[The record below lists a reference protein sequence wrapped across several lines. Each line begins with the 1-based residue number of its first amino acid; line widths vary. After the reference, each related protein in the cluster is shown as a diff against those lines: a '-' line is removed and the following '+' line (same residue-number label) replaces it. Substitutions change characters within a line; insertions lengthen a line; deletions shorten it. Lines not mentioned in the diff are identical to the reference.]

1 MQPPWNK
8 NNMRRP
14 FSRQLLNRAN
24 RRISSC
30 YIYHSICDCLDLR
43 RILDVRAVE
52 IAHLLA
58 LAVRAPFH
66 NLLRIATAAESV
78 ELMEAPSTDASSGQR
93 HRLRQRNS
101 SCAAVRC
108 DTMHVRHVNL
118 PAARPRLRTQSSQP
132 TAPHVEQIAEALQDA
147 WLKQRHTGAETAAAS
162 DLGCSFVGQ
171 CSTFFEEPSIKSPSA
186 RTPSRAS
193 SK

>member
-1 MQPPWNK
+1 
-8 NNMRRP
+8 MRRP
-14 FSRQLLNRAN
+14 FSRQILNRAN

-30 YIYHSICDCLDLR
+30 HIYHSICDCLDLR

-108 DTMHVRHVNL
+108 DTMHVWHVNL
-118 PAARPRLRTQSSQP
+118 PAARPRVRTQSSQP
-132 TAPHVEQIAEALQDA
+132 TAPHVEQIADGRRPALQDA
-147 WLKQRHTGAETAAAS
+147 WLKQRPAGAETAAAS

-171 CSTFFEEPSIKSPSA
+171 CSTFFEEPSIKSPSTQ
-186 RTPSRAS
+186 TPRRAS